1 MALQPCY
8 ECNKKISTK
17 AIMCPQCGAPQNP
30 ASGLMDKAKGFL
42 LKKKESFMI
51 GIEEARKEKELQRE
65 KEEIIKLED
74 KLEWNSSS
82 PAKRKIIIE
91 TQRKNYSSSST
102 ELTTALTELT
112 ENILSR
118 KNDYAYE
125 MRTKEN
131 MTDEETR
138 FYEILDFEDRLD
150 FDFGGSISSLKDL
163 ETHNL
168 KKYIKKKEQKRIK
181 SSKNWENNQKG

>member
-1 MALQPCY
+1 
-8 ECNKKISTK
+8 
-17 AIMCPQCGAPQNP
+17 MCPQCGAPQNP